1 VDPFEADAPFTRWP
15 IQPGG
20 RSVYGVAWYTRPA
33 AFITQAHIEHGTV
46 ASAMLTE
53 TVIDRMIA
61 RYPAEI
67 AAAKG
72 LLVVHDWRRVTSFD
86 PGVIRFYADRLN
98 TRNRSAIR
106 AIILGVKM
114 SALSRIAMQ
123 AAGGTIARVHGLEL
137 ELSSDL
143 ASMLVKYNVQRPDG
157 TLVLD

>member
-1 VDPFEADAPFTRWP
+1 MDPSEADDPFTHWP
-15 IQPGG
+15 VQPGG

-61 RYPAEI
+61 RYPADI
-67 AAAKG
+67 TAAKG
-72 LLVVHDWRRVTSFD
+72 LLVIHDWRRVTSFD
-86 PGVIRFYADRLN
+86 PGVLGFYADRLG

-123 AAGGTIARVHGLEL
+123 AASGTIARVHGLEF

-143 ASMLVKYNVQRPDG
+143 ASVLVKYNVQRPDG